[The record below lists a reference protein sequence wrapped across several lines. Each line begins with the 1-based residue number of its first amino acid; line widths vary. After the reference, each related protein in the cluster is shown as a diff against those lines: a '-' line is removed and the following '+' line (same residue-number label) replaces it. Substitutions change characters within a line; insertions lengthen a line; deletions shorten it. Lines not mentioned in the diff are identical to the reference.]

1 MDSAIHFFVQRKI
14 AGSEYEID
22 RNPGSGYEI
31 DQLEPS
37 NRAKAL
43 TGYGVK
49 VGYPD
54 ARTARDT
61 QRRKN
66 QVQVSFAR
74 KYNSV
79 YVM

>member
-22 RNPGSGYEI
+22 WNPGSGYEI

-61 QRRKN
+61 QRHTET
-66 QVQVSFAR
+66 QEPSP
-74 KYNSV
+74 SV
-79 YVM
+79 ICTKV